1 MSAPT
6 LSFDILKA
14 AVAGS
19 AAAFRLTLRLE
30 AVSPKVF
37 PPTYEGGKYAEEKR
51 RIPGHAEAVPCVLLD
66 SVQSQAN
73 RMEAALQRA
82 WERNRIDLPV
92 IVVDLSTVKHPT
104 LNKITSLQAPHR
116 IADAILRDS
125 LLEGTYF
132 RESRVGKELDK
143 LGNENANPLLRHCPT
158 ALLFG
163 MWDSTYKR
171 GGLGVK
177 FARCI
182 VSEIIGINVQV
193 GTKAAIRM
201 DPLQIKKT
209 AVEAIYRSD
218 EEFWTDD
225 PKKAKQD
232 KSKKPIKFGDGTP
245 ASVVHGNIPT
255 KLLPGGFTID
265 EAEQTTVLSLP
276 SIRRLRFPSNASG
289 AEQNCQVYIAALGL
303 LAATLAIEDGF
314 SLRSRCELNPKHEVL
329 WELLGP
335 PGQPPLH
342 YSLSAG
348 EAIQVYNAALQECR
362 KLGCEVETTPIELH
376 PSEKFKKL
384 ITESLVRWATETE
397 AD

>member
-1 MSAPT
+1 MSAASLT
-6 LSFDILKA
+6 FDVLKT

-51 RIPGHAEAVPCVLLD
+51 RIKGHTEAVPCVLLD

-82 WERNRIDLPV
+82 WVKERIDLPV
-92 IVVDLSTVKHPT
+92 IVVDLSTVNHPT
-104 LNKITSLQAPHR
+104 LTKISSLQAPHR

-125 LLEGTYF
+125 MLDGVYF
-132 RESRVGKELDK
+132 RESRIGKEMDK
-143 LGNENANPLLRHCPT
+143 LGSENANPLLRHCPT

-182 VSEIIGINVQV
+182 VSEIIGINVQI
-193 GTKAAIRM
+193 GSKAAIRM
-201 DPLQIKKT
+201 DPIQIKKT

-218 EEFWTDD
+218 EEFWTLD
-225 PKKAKQD
+225 PKMAKLD

-255 KLLPGGFTID
+255 KLTPGGFTID

-276 SIRRLRFPSNASG
+276 SIRRLRFPHSDSK
-289 AEQNCQVYIAALGL
+289 AEQSCQVYIAALGL
-303 LAATLAIEDGF
+303 LATALAIEDGF
-314 SLRSRCELNPKHEVL
+314 SLRSRCELNPKHAVE
-329 WELLGP
+329 WELLGA
-335 PGQPPLH
+335 PGQTPQH
-342 YSLSAG
+342 YSLSAD
-348 EAIQVYNAALQECR
+348 EAIKVYKLALDECR
-362 KLGCEVETTPIELH
+362 KVGCQIETTSIELQ

-384 ITESLVRWATETE
+384 ITESMVRWASDSE
-397 AD
+397 AE